1 MKLSEFLFESIQEI
15 PVSRL
20 ETSPRI
26 EKQCT
31 VGSFAVVQGNKI
43 WKSNLLS
50 IEDARSAVRT
60 YRSVLGPV
68 KLRIIKVI
76 QG

>member
-1 MKLSEFLFESIQEI
+1 MKLSEILFERIQEV

-50 IEDARSAVRT
+50 IEDAQAAIKT
-60 YRSVLGPV
+60 YHAVLGPA
-68 KLRIIKVI
+68 KLRIVKII

>member
-1 MKLSEFLFESIQEI
+1 MKVTELLYERIESV

-31 VGSFAVVQGNKI
+31 VGALAVVQGNKI

-50 IEDARSAVRT
+50 IEDAREAIKIYHAT
-60 YRSVLGPV
+60 LGPV
-68 KLRIIKVI
+68 RLRIVKVVE
-76 QG
+76 G

>member
-1 MKLSEFLFESIQEI
+1 MKLSEILFEGIQEV
-15 PVSRL
+15 PVSKL
-20 ETSPRI
+20 ITSPRI

-50 IEDARSAVRT
+50 IEDARTTVKT
-60 YRSVLGPV
+60 YQSVLGPV

-76 QG
+76 QA

>member
-1 MKLSEFLFESIQEI
+1 MKLSEILFEGIQEV
-15 PVSRL
+15 PVSKL
-20 ETSPRI
+20 ITSPRI

-50 IEDARSAVRT
+50 IEDARAAVKT
-60 YRSVLGPV
+60 YQSILGPT
-68 KLRIIKVI
+68 KLRIVKIV